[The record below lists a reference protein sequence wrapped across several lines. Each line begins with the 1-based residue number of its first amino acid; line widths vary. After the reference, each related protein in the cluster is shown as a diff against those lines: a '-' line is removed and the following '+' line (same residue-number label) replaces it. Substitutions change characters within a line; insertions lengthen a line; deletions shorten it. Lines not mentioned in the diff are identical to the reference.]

1 MRELFAEKTK
11 RMSKEIRIALLVIT
25 SLLVSIWGYKYIIG
39 KNLLKKTNLYY
50 VDYSNVNRI
59 TISTPVKYLG
69 YQVGFVSEVT
79 PDLDKG
85 LIRLTL
91 DLDENMAL
99 PKGSMA
105 NILTETF
112 MGGASIILNIP
123 GGCSGDCLPSGSV
136 IGGKN
141 LGILGSMVDKD
152 DLKTYIQVFQEGI
165 SVLVDSLSKQMAS
178 GDSESKMGKSIE
190 NLSKTIDNLELLTRQ
205 MNGIMGA
212 SGKSINQSMA
222 SLSAIL
228 KNIETNNEE
237 ITSLLSNVSDIS
249 KQIKDGDAKK
259 SMETINTTLEGL
271 QLTLKS
277 ADTTF
282 SGLNSLIA
290 NVNAGNG
297 SLGKLVKD
305 DGLVNDIQDLSKHLD
320 SLLLDLKERPY
331 RYIPLKSQKK
341 TEKIDRQKTLN

>member
-1 MRELFAEKTK
+1 LRQLLSAKK
-11 RMSKEIRIALLVIT
+11 KQMSKEIKIALLVI
-25 SLLVSIWGYKYIIG
+25 SALLVSVWGYKYIIG
-39 KNLLKKTNLYY
+39 KNLLKKSNVYY
-50 VDYSNVNRI
+50 VDYQNVNRI

-79 PDLDKG
+79 PNLEKE

-99 PKGSMA
+99 PKGSTA

-112 MGGASIILNIP
+112 MGGASIILTIP

-152 DLKTYIQVFQEGI
+152 DLKTYIKVFQEGI
-165 SVLVDSLSKQMAS
+165 SVLIDSLSQQMAS
-178 GDSESKMGKSIE
+178 GDSDSKMGKSIDD
-190 NLSKTIDNLELLTRQ
+190 LSKTIENLELLTRQ
-205 MNGIMGA
+205 MNGIMSA
-212 SGKSINQSMA
+212 SGKNINQSMA
-222 SLSAIL
+222 SLSSIL

-237 ITSLLSNVSDIS
+237 ITNLLGNVSDIS

-259 SMETINTTLEGL
+259 SMEAINSTLTGL
-271 QLTLKS
+271 QMTLKS

-282 SGLNSLIA
+282 SGLNDIIT
-290 NVNAGNG
+290 NVNAGKG

-305 DGLVNDIQDLSKHLD
+305 DELVNNIQDLSKHLD

-331 RYIPLKSQKK
+331 RYIPLKSKKK
-341 TEKIDRQKTLN
+341 TEKIDRQNVLN

>member
-1 MRELFAEKTK
+1 
-11 RMSKEIRIALLVIT
+11 MSKEIKIALLVI
-25 SLLVSIWGYKYIIG
+25 SALLVSVWGYKYIIG
-39 KNLLKKTNLYY
+39 KNLLKKSNVYY
-50 VDYSNVNRI
+50 VYYQNVNRI
-59 TISTPVKYLG
+59 NISTPVKYLG

-79 PDLDKG
+79 PNLEKE

-99 PKGSMA
+99 PKGSTA

-112 MGGASIILNIP
+112 MGGASIILTIP
-123 GGCSGDCLPSGSV
+123 GGCSGNCLPSGSI

-152 DLKTYIQVFQEGI
+152 DLKTYIKVFQEGI
-165 SVLVDSLSKQMAS
+165 SVLIDSLSQQMNS
-178 GDSESKMGKSIE
+178 GDADSKMGKSID
-190 NLSKTIDNLELLTRQ
+190 NLAKTIENLELLTRQ
-205 MNGIMGA
+205 MNGIMSA
-212 SGKSINQSMA
+212 SGKNINQSMA
-222 SLSAIL
+222 SLSSIL

-237 ITSLLSNVSDIS
+237 ITNLLGNVRDIS

-259 SMETINTTLEGL
+259 SMEAINTTLSGL
-271 QLTLKS
+271 QMTLKS

-282 SGLNSLIA
+282 SGLNNIIA

-305 DGLVNDIQDLSKHLD
+305 DELVNNIQDLSKHLD
-320 SLLLDLKERPY
+320 SLLLDLKVRPY

-341 TEKIDRQKTLN
+341 TEKIDRQKVSN

>member
-1 MRELFAEKTK
+1 
-11 RMSKEIRIALLVIT
+11 MSKEIKIALLVI
-25 SLLVSIWGYKYIIG
+25 SALLVSVWGYKYIIG
-39 KNLLKKTNLYY
+39 KNLLKKSNVYY
-50 VDYSNVNRI
+50 VYYQNVNRI
-59 TISTPVKYLG
+59 NISTPVKYLG

-79 PDLDKG
+79 PNLEKE

-99 PKGSMA
+99 PKGSTA

-112 MGGASIILNIP
+112 MGGASIILTIP
-123 GGCSGDCLPSGSV
+123 GGCSGNCLPSGSI

-152 DLKTYIQVFQEGI
+152 DLKTYIKVFQEGI
-165 SVLVDSLSKQMAS
+165 SVLIDSLSQQMNS
-178 GDSESKMGKSIE
+178 GDADSKMGKSID
-190 NLSKTIDNLELLTRQ
+190 NLAKTIENLELLTRQ
-205 MNGIMGA
+205 MNGIMSA
-212 SGKSINQSMA
+212 SGKNINQSMA
-222 SLSAIL
+222 SLSSIL

-237 ITSLLSNVSDIS
+237 ITNLLGNVTDIS

-259 SMETINTTLEGL
+259 SMEAINTTLSGL
-271 QLTLKS
+271 QMTLKS

-282 SGLNSLIA
+282 SGLNNIIA

-305 DGLVNDIQDLSKHLD
+305 DELVNNIQDLSKHLD
-320 SLLLDLKERPY
+320 SLLLDLKVRPY

-341 TEKIDRQKTLN
+341 TEKIDRQKVSN

>member
-1 MRELFAEKTK
+1 MRQLLSAKK
-11 RMSKEIRIALLVIT
+11 KQMSKEIKIALLVIT
-25 SLLVSIWGYKYIIG
+25 ALLVSIWGYKYIIG
-39 KNLLKKTNLYY
+39 KNLLKKSNVYY
-50 VDYSNVNRI
+50 VDYQNVNRI

-79 PDLDKG
+79 PNLEKE

-99 PKGSMA
+99 PKGSTA

-112 MGGASIILNIP
+112 MGGASIILTIP

-152 DLKTYIQVFQEGI
+152 DLKTYIKVFQEGI
-165 SVLVDSLSKQMAS
+165 SVLIDSLSQQMAS
-178 GDSESKMGKSIE
+178 GDSDSKMGKSIDD
-190 NLSKTIDNLELLTRQ
+190 LSKTIENLELLTRQ
-205 MNGIMGA
+205 MNGIMSA
-212 SGKSINQSMA
+212 SGKNINQSMA
-222 SLSAIL
+222 SLSSIL

-237 ITSLLSNVSDIS
+237 ITNLLGNVSDIS

-259 SMETINTTLEGL
+259 SMEAINSTLTGL
-271 QLTLKS
+271 QMTLKS

-282 SGLNSLIA
+282 SGLNDIIT
-290 NVNAGNG
+290 NVNAGKG

-305 DGLVNDIQDLSKHLD
+305 DELVNNIQNLSKHLD

-331 RYIPLKSQKK
+331 RYIPLKSKKK
-341 TEKIDRQKTLN
+341 TEKIDRQNVLN

>member
-1 MRELFAEKTK
+1 
-11 RMSKEIRIALLVIT
+11 MSKEIKIALLVIT
-25 SLLVSIWGYKYIIG
+25 ALLVSIWGYKYIIG
-39 KNLLKKTNLYY
+39 KNLLKKSNVYY
-50 VDYSNVNRI
+50 VDYQNVNRI

-79 PDLDKG
+79 PNLEKE

-99 PKGSMA
+99 PKGSTA

-112 MGGASIILNIP
+112 MGGASIILTIP

-152 DLKTYIQVFQEGI
+152 DLKTYIKVFQEGI
-165 SVLVDSLSKQMAS
+165 SVLIDSLSQQMAS
-178 GDSESKMGKSIE
+178 GDSDSKMGKSIDD
-190 NLSKTIDNLELLTRQ
+190 LSKTIENLELLTRQ
-205 MNGIMGA
+205 MNGIMSA
-212 SGKSINQSMA
+212 SGKNINQSMA
-222 SLSAIL
+222 SLSSIL

-237 ITSLLSNVSDIS
+237 ITNLLGNVSDIS

-259 SMETINTTLEGL
+259 SMEAINSTLTGL
-271 QLTLKS
+271 QMTLKS

-282 SGLNSLIA
+282 SGLNDIIT
-290 NVNAGNG
+290 NVNAGKG

-305 DGLVNDIQDLSKHLD
+305 DELVNNIQDLSKHLD

-331 RYIPLKSQKK
+331 RYIPLKSKKK
-341 TEKIDRQKTLN
+341 TEKIDRQNVLN

>member
-1 MRELFAEKTK
+1 
-11 RMSKEIRIALLVIT
+11 MSKEIKIALLVIIA
-25 SLLVSIWGYKYIIG
+25 LVVSIWGYKYIIG
-39 KNLLKKTNLYY
+39 KNLLKKSNVYY
-50 VDYSNVNRI
+50 VDYQNVNRI
-59 TISTPVKYLG
+59 NISTPVKYLG

-79 PDLDKG
+79 PNLDKG

-99 PKGSMA
+99 PKGSTA

-112 MGGASIILNIP
+112 MGGASIILTIP
-123 GGCSGDCLPSGSV
+123 GGCSGNCLPSGSI

-152 DLKTYIQVFQEGI
+152 DLKTYINVFQEGI
-165 SVLVDSLSKQMAS
+165 SVLLDSLSNQMTS

-205 MNGIMGA
+205 INGIMSV
-212 SGKSINQSMA
+212 SGKNINQSMS
-222 SLSAIL
+222 SLSSIL
-228 KNIETNNEE
+228 KNIETNNQE
-237 ITSLLSNVSDIS
+237 ISNLLGNVSDIS

-259 SMETINTTLEGL
+259 SMEAINTTLTGL
-271 QLTLKS
+271 QMTLKS

-282 SGLNSLIA
+282 SGLNSIIA

-305 DGLVNDIQDLSKHLD
+305 DELVTDIQDLSKHLD
-320 SLLLDLKERPY
+320 SLLLDLKDRPY

-341 TEKIDRQKTLN
+341 TEKIDRQKVAN

>member
-1 MRELFAEKTK
+1 LRQLLSAKK
-11 RMSKEIRIALLVIT
+11 KQMSKEIKIALLVIT
-25 SLLVSIWGYKYIIG
+25 ALLVSIWGYKYIIG
-39 KNLLKKTNLYY
+39 KNLLKKSNVYY
-50 VDYSNVNRI
+50 VYYQNVNRI
-59 TISTPVKYLG
+59 NISTPVKYLG

-79 PDLDKG
+79 PNLEKE

-99 PKGSMA
+99 PKGSTA

-112 MGGASIILNIP
+112 MGGASIILTIP
-123 GGCSGDCLPSGSV
+123 GGCSGNCLPSGSI

-152 DLKTYIQVFQEGI
+152 DLKTYIKVFQEGI
-165 SVLVDSLSKQMAS
+165 SVLIDSLSQQMNS
-178 GDSESKMGKSIE
+178 GDADSKMGKSID
-190 NLSKTIDNLELLTRQ
+190 NLAKTIENLELLTRQ
-205 MNGIMGA
+205 MNGIMSA
-212 SGKSINQSMA
+212 SGKNINQSMA
-222 SLSAIL
+222 SLSSIL

-237 ITSLLSNVSDIS
+237 ITNLLGNVTDIS

-259 SMETINTTLEGL
+259 SMEAINSTLSGL
-271 QLTLKS
+271 QMTLKS

-282 SGLNSLIA
+282 SGLNNIIA
-290 NVNAGNG
+290 NVNAGKG

-305 DGLVNDIQDLSKHLD
+305 DELVNNIQDLSKHLD

-341 TEKIDRQKTLN
+341 TEKIDRQNLLN

>member
-1 MRELFAEKTK
+1 LRQLLSAKK
-11 RMSKEIRIALLVIT
+11 KQMSKEIKIALLVIT
-25 SLLVSIWGYKYIIG
+25 ALLVSIWGYKYIIG
-39 KNLLKKTNLYY
+39 KNLLKKSNVYY
-50 VDYSNVNRI
+50 VDYQNVNRI

-79 PDLDKG
+79 PNLEKE

-99 PKGSMA
+99 PKGSTA

-112 MGGASIILNIP
+112 MGGASIILTIP
-123 GGCSGDCLPSGSV
+123 GGCSGNCLPSGSV

-152 DLKTYIQVFQEGI
+152 DLKTYIKVFQEGI
-165 SVLVDSLSKQMAS
+165 SVLIDSLSQQMAS
-178 GDSESKMGKSIE
+178 GDSDSKMGKSIDD
-190 NLSKTIDNLELLTRQ
+190 LSKTIENLELLTRQ
-205 MNGIMGA
+205 MNGIMSA
-212 SGKSINQSMA
+212 SGKNINQSMA
-222 SLSAIL
+222 SLSSIL

-237 ITSLLSNVSDIS
+237 ITNLLGNVSDIS

-259 SMETINTTLEGL
+259 SMEAINSTLTGL
-271 QLTLKS
+271 QMTLKS

-282 SGLNSLIA
+282 SGLNDIIT
-290 NVNAGNG
+290 NVNAGKG

-305 DGLVNDIQDLSKHLD
+305 DELVNNIQDLSKHLD

-331 RYIPLKSQKK
+331 RYIPLKSKKK
-341 TEKIDRQKTLN
+341 TEKIDRQNVLN

>member
-1 MRELFAEKTK
+1 
-11 RMSKEIRIALLVIT
+11 MSKEIKIALLVIIA
-25 SLLVSIWGYKYIIG
+25 LVVSIWGYKYIIG
-39 KNLLKKTNLYY
+39 KNLLKKSNVYY
-50 VDYSNVNRI
+50 VDYQNVNRI
-59 TISTPVKYLG
+59 NISTPVKYLG

-79 PDLDKG
+79 PNLDKG

-99 PKGSMA
+99 PKGSTA

-112 MGGASIILNIP
+112 MGGASIILTIP
-123 GGCSGDCLPSGSV
+123 GGCSGNCLPSGSI

-152 DLKTYIQVFQEGI
+152 DLKTYINVFQEGI
-165 SVLVDSLSKQMAS
+165 SVLLDSLSNQMTS

-205 MNGIMGA
+205 INGIMSV
-212 SGKSINQSMA
+212 SGKNINQSMS
-222 SLSAIL
+222 SLSSIL
-228 KNIETNNEE
+228 KNIETNNQE
-237 ITSLLSNVSDIS
+237 ISNLLGNVSDIS

-259 SMETINTTLEGL
+259 SMDAINTTLTGL
-271 QLTLKS
+271 QMTLKS

-282 SGLNSLIA
+282 SGLNSIIA

-305 DGLVNDIQDLSKHLD
+305 DELVTDIQDLSKHLD
-320 SLLLDLKERPY
+320 SLLLDLKDRPY

-341 TEKIDRQKTLN
+341 TEKIDRQKVAN

>member
-1 MRELFAEKTK
+1 
-11 RMSKEIRIALLVIT
+11 MSKEIKIALLVIIA
-25 SLLVSIWGYKYIIG
+25 LVVSIWGYKYIIG
-39 KNLLKKTNLYY
+39 KNLLKKSNVYY
-50 VDYSNVNRI
+50 VDYQNVNRI
-59 TISTPVKYLG
+59 NISTPVKYLG

-79 PDLDKG
+79 PNLDKG

-99 PKGSMA
+99 PKGSTA

-112 MGGASIILNIP
+112 MGGASIILTIP
-123 GGCSGDCLPSGSV
+123 GGCSGNCLPSGSI

-152 DLKTYIQVFQEGI
+152 DLKTYINVFQEGI
-165 SVLVDSLSKQMAS
+165 SVLLDSLSNQMTS

-205 MNGIMGA
+205 INGIMSV
-212 SGKSINQSMA
+212 SGKNINQSMS
-222 SLSAIL
+222 SLSSIL
-228 KNIETNNEE
+228 KNIETNNQE
-237 ITSLLSNVSDIS
+237 ISNLLGNVSDIS

-259 SMETINTTLEGL
+259 SMEAINTTLTGL
-271 QLTLKS
+271 QMTLKS

-282 SGLNSLIA
+282 SGLNSIIA

-305 DGLVNDIQDLSKHLD
+305 DELVTDIQDLSKHLD
-320 SLLLDLKERPY
+320 SLLLDLKDRPY

-341 TEKIDRQKTLN
+341 TERIDRQKVAN

>member
-1 MRELFAEKTK
+1 
-11 RMSKEIRIALLVIT
+11 MSKEIKIALLVIT

-39 KNLLKKTNLYY
+39 KNLLKKSNVYY
-50 VDYSNVNRI
+50 VDYLNVNRI

-79 PDLDKG
+79 PNLEKE

-99 PKGSMA
+99 PKGSTA

-112 MGGASIILNIP
+112 MGGASIILTIP

-152 DLKTYIQVFQEGI
+152 DLKTYIKVFQEGI
-165 SVLVDSLSKQMAS
+165 SVLIDSLSKQMAS
-178 GDSESKMGKSIE
+178 GDSDSKMGKSIDD
-190 NLSKTIDNLELLTRQ
+190 LTKTIENLELLTRQ
-205 MNGIMGA
+205 MNGIMSV
-212 SGKSINQSMA
+212 SGKNINQSMA
-222 SLSAIL
+222 SLSSIL

-237 ITSLLSNVSDIS
+237 ITNLLGNVSDIS

-259 SMETINTTLEGL
+259 SMEAINSTLTGL
-271 QLTLKS
+271 QMTLKS

-282 SGLNSLIA
+282 SGLNDIIT
-290 NVNAGNG
+290 NVNAGKG

-305 DGLVNDIQDLSKHLD
+305 EELVNNIQDLSKHLD
-320 SLLLDLKERPY
+320 SLLLDLKQRPY
-331 RYIPLKSQKK
+331 RYIPLKSKKK
-341 TEKIDRQKTLN
+341 TEKIDRQNVLN

>member
-1 MRELFAEKTK
+1 
-11 RMSKEIRIALLVIT
+11 MSKEIKIALLVIT

-39 KNLLKKTNLYY
+39 KNLLKKSNVYY
-50 VDYSNVNRI
+50 VDYLNVNRI

-79 PDLDKG
+79 PNLEKE

-99 PKGSMA
+99 PKGSTA

-112 MGGASIILNIP
+112 MGGASIILTIP

-152 DLKTYIQVFQEGI
+152 DLKTYIKVFQEGI
-165 SVLVDSLSKQMAS
+165 SVLIDSLSKQMAS
-178 GDSESKMGKSIE
+178 GDSDSKMGKSIDD
-190 NLSKTIDNLELLTRQ
+190 LTKTIENLELLTRQ
-205 MNGIMGA
+205 MNGIMSV
-212 SGKSINQSMA
+212 SGKNINQSMA
-222 SLSAIL
+222 SLSSIL

-237 ITSLLSNVSDIS
+237 ITNLLGNVSDIS

-259 SMETINTTLEGL
+259 SMEAINSTLTGL
-271 QLTLKS
+271 QMTLKS

-282 SGLNSLIA
+282 SGLNDIIT
-290 NVNAGNG
+290 NVNAGKG

-305 DGLVNDIQDLSKHLD
+305 EELVNNIQDLSKHLD

-331 RYIPLKSQKK
+331 RYIPLKSKKK
-341 TEKIDRQKTLN
+341 TEKIDRQNVLN

>member
-1 MRELFAEKTK
+1 MRQLLSAKK
-11 RMSKEIRIALLVIT
+11 KQMSKEIKIALLVIT

-39 KNLLKKTNLYY
+39 KNLLKKSNVYY
-50 VDYSNVNRI
+50 VDYLNVNRI

-79 PDLDKG
+79 PNLEKE

-99 PKGSMA
+99 PKGSTA

-112 MGGASIILNIP
+112 MGGASIILTIP

-152 DLKTYIQVFQEGI
+152 DLKTYIKVFQEGI
-165 SVLVDSLSKQMAS
+165 SVLIDSLSKQMAS
-178 GDSESKMGKSIE
+178 GDSDSKMGKSIDD
-190 NLSKTIDNLELLTRQ
+190 LTKTIENLELLTRQ
-205 MNGIMGA
+205 MNGIMSV
-212 SGKSINQSMA
+212 SGKNINQSMA
-222 SLSAIL
+222 SLSSIL

-237 ITSLLSNVSDIS
+237 ITNLLGNVSDIS

-259 SMETINTTLEGL
+259 SMEAINSTLTGL
-271 QLTLKS
+271 QMTLKS

-282 SGLNSLIA
+282 SGLNDIIT
-290 NVNAGNG
+290 NVNAGKG

-305 DGLVNDIQDLSKHLD
+305 EELVNNIQDLSKHLD
-320 SLLLDLKERPY
+320 SLLLDLKQRPY
-331 RYIPLKSQKK
+331 RYIPLKSKKK
-341 TEKIDRQKTLN
+341 TEKIDRQNVLN

>member
-1 MRELFAEKTK
+1 
-11 RMSKEIRIALLVIT
+11 MSKEIKIALLVIIA
-25 SLLVSIWGYKYIIG
+25 LVVSIWGYKYIIG
-39 KNLLKKTNLYY
+39 KNILKKSNVYY
-50 VDYSNVNRI
+50 VDYQNVNRI
-59 TISTPVKYLG
+59 NISTPVKYLG

-79 PDLDKG
+79 PNLDKG

-99 PKGSMA
+99 PKGSTA

-112 MGGASIILNIP
+112 MGGASIILTIP
-123 GGCSGDCLPSGSV
+123 GGCSGNCLPSGSI

-152 DLKTYIQVFQEGI
+152 DLKTYINVFQEGI
-165 SVLVDSLSKQMAS
+165 SVLLDSLSNQMTS

-205 MNGIMGA
+205 INGIMSV
-212 SGKSINQSMA
+212 SGKNINQSMS
-222 SLSAIL
+222 SLSSIL
-228 KNIETNNEE
+228 KNIETNNQE
-237 ITSLLSNVSDIS
+237 ISNLLGNVSDIS

-259 SMETINTTLEGL
+259 SMEAINTTLTGL
-271 QLTLKS
+271 QMTLKS

-282 SGLNSLIA
+282 SGLNSIIA

-305 DGLVNDIQDLSKHLD
+305 DELVTDIQDLSKHLD
-320 SLLLDLKERPY
+320 SLLLDLKDRPY

-341 TEKIDRQKTLN
+341 TEKIDRQKVAN

>member
-1 MRELFAEKTK
+1 
-11 RMSKEIRIALLVIT
+11 MSKEIKIALLVIT
-25 SLLVSIWGYKYIIG
+25 ALLVSIWGYKYIIG
-39 KNLLKKTNLYY
+39 KNLLKKSNVYY
-50 VDYSNVNRI
+50 VDYQNVNRI

-79 PDLDKG
+79 PNLEKE

-99 PKGSMA
+99 PKGSTA

-112 MGGASIILNIP
+112 MGGASIILTIP

-152 DLKTYIQVFQEGI
+152 DLKTYIKVFQEGI
-165 SVLVDSLSKQMAS
+165 SVLIDSLSQQMAS
-178 GDSESKMGKSIE
+178 GDSDSKMGKSIDD
-190 NLSKTIDNLELLTRQ
+190 LSKTIENLELLTRQ
-205 MNGIMGA
+205 MNGIMSV
-212 SGKSINQSMA
+212 SGKNINQSMS
-222 SLSAIL
+222 SLSSIL

-237 ITSLLSNVSDIS
+237 ITNLLGNVSDIS

-259 SMETINTTLEGL
+259 SMEAINSTLTGL
-271 QLTLKS
+271 QMTLKS
-277 ADTTF
+277 ADTTI
-282 SGLNSLIA
+282 SGLNDIIT
-290 NVNAGNG
+290 NVNAGKG

-305 DGLVNDIQDLSKHLD
+305 DELVNNIQDLSKHLD

-331 RYIPLKSQKK
+331 RYIPLKSKKK
-341 TEKIDRQKTLN
+341 TEKIDRQNVLN

>member
-1 MRELFAEKTK
+1 MPQLLSAKK
-11 RMSKEIRIALLVIT
+11 KQMSKEIKIALLVIT

-39 KNLLKKTNLYY
+39 KNLLKKSNVYY
-50 VDYSNVNRI
+50 VDYLNVNRI

-79 PDLDKG
+79 PNLEKE

-99 PKGSMA
+99 PKGSTA

-112 MGGASIILNIP
+112 MGGASIILTIP

-152 DLKTYIQVFQEGI
+152 DLKTYIKVFQEGI
-165 SVLVDSLSKQMAS
+165 SVLIDSLSKQMAS
-178 GDSESKMGKSIE
+178 GDSDSKMGKSIDD
-190 NLSKTIDNLELLTRQ
+190 LTKTIENLELLTRQ
-205 MNGIMGA
+205 MNGIMSV
-212 SGKSINQSMA
+212 SGKNINQSMA
-222 SLSAIL
+222 SLSSIL

-237 ITSLLSNVSDIS
+237 ITNLLGNVSDIS

-259 SMETINTTLEGL
+259 SMEAINSTLTGL
-271 QLTLKS
+271 QMTLKS

-282 SGLNSLIA
+282 SGLNDIIT
-290 NVNAGNG
+290 NVNAGKG

-305 DGLVNDIQDLSKHLD
+305 EELVNNIQDLSKHLD
-320 SLLLDLKERPY
+320 SLLLDLKQRPY
-331 RYIPLKSQKK
+331 RYIPLKSKKK
-341 TEKIDRQKTLN
+341 TEKIDRQNVLN

>member
-1 MRELFAEKTK
+1 MRQLLSAKK
-11 RMSKEIRIALLVIT
+11 KQMSKEIKIALLVIT
-25 SLLVSIWGYKYIIG
+25 ALLVSIWGYKYIIG
-39 KNLLKKTNLYY
+39 KNLLKKSNVYY
-50 VDYSNVNRI
+50 VDYQNVNRI

-79 PDLDKG
+79 PNLEKE

-99 PKGSMA
+99 PKGSTA

-112 MGGASIILNIP
+112 MGGASIILTIP

-152 DLKTYIQVFQEGI
+152 DLKTYIKVFQEGI
-165 SVLVDSLSKQMAS
+165 SVLIDSLSQQMAS
-178 GDSESKMGKSIE
+178 GDSDSKMGKSIDD
-190 NLSKTIDNLELLTRQ
+190 LSKTIENLELLTRQ
-205 MNGIMGA
+205 MNGIMSA
-212 SGKSINQSMA
+212 SGKNINQSMA
-222 SLSAIL
+222 SLSSIL

-237 ITSLLSNVSDIS
+237 ITNLLGNVSDIS

-259 SMETINTTLEGL
+259 SMEAINSTLTGL
-271 QLTLKS
+271 QMTLKS

-282 SGLNSLIA
+282 SGLNDIIT
-290 NVNAGNG
+290 NVNAGKG

-305 DGLVNDIQDLSKHLD
+305 DELVNNIQDLSKHLD

-331 RYIPLKSQKK
+331 RYIPLKSKKK
-341 TEKIDRQKTLN
+341 TEKIDRQNVLN

>member
-1 MRELFAEKTK
+1 LRELFAEKTK
-11 RMSKEIRIALLVIT
+11 KMSKEIRIALLVIT

-39 KNLLKKTNLYY
+39 KNLLKKSNLYY

-152 DLKTYIQVFQEGI
+152 DSYC
-165 SVLVDSLSKQMAS
+165 SVTAVH
-178 GDSESKMGKSIE
+178 
-190 NLSKTIDNLELLTRQ
+190 R
-205 MNGIMGA
+205 
-212 SGKSINQSMA
+212 
-222 SLSAIL
+222 
-228 KNIETNNEE
+228 
-237 ITSLLSNVSDIS
+237 NVSDFSAVALGPGMGNGESTQEFMRDFLLHFSQSLVI
-249 KQIKDGDAKK
+249 DA
-259 SMETINTTLEGL
+259 
-271 QLTLKS
+271 
-277 ADTTF
+277 D
-282 SGLNSLIA
+282 GLNF
-290 NVNAGNG
+290 
-297 SLGKLVKD
+297 
-305 DGLVNDIQDLSKHLD
+305 LSKNLD
-320 SLLLDLKERPY
+320 V
-331 RYIPLKSQKK
+331 
-341 TEKIDRQKTLN
+341 LNFLPK

>member
-1 MRELFAEKTK
+1 LRQLLSAKK
-11 RMSKEIRIALLVIT
+11 KQMSKEIKIALLVIT
-25 SLLVSIWGYKYIIG
+25 ALLVSIWGYKYIIG
-39 KNLLKKTNLYY
+39 KNLLKKSNVYY
-50 VDYSNVNRI
+50 VDYQNVNRI

-79 PDLDKG
+79 PNLEKE

-99 PKGSMA
+99 PKGSTA

-112 MGGASIILNIP
+112 MGGASIILTIP

-152 DLKTYIQVFQEGI
+152 DLKTYIKVFQEGI
-165 SVLVDSLSKQMAS
+165 SVLIDSLSQQMAS
-178 GDSESKMGKSIE
+178 GDSDSKMGKSIDD
-190 NLSKTIDNLELLTRQ
+190 LSKTIENLELLTRQ
-205 MNGIMGA
+205 MNGIMSV
-212 SGKSINQSMA
+212 SGKNINQSMS
-222 SLSAIL
+222 SLSSIL

-237 ITSLLSNVSDIS
+237 ITNLLGNVSDIS

-259 SMETINTTLEGL
+259 SMEAINSTLTGL
-271 QLTLKS
+271 QMTLKS

-282 SGLNSLIA
+282 SGLNDIIT
-290 NVNAGNG
+290 NVNAGKG

-305 DGLVNDIQDLSKHLD
+305 DELVNNIQDLSKHLD

-331 RYIPLKSQKK
+331 RYIPLKSKKK
-341 TEKIDRQKTLN
+341 TEKIDRQNVLN

>member
-1 MRELFAEKTK
+1 
-11 RMSKEIRIALLVIT
+11 
-25 SLLVSIWGYKYIIG
+25 
-39 KNLLKKTNLYY
+39 
-50 VDYSNVNRI
+50 
-59 TISTPVKYLG
+59 
-69 YQVGFVSEVT
+69 
-79 PDLDKG
+79 
-85 LIRLTL
+85 
-91 DLDENMAL
+91 
-99 PKGSMA
+99 
-105 NILTETF
+105 

-178 GDSESKMGKSIE
+178 GDADSKMSKSIE

-212 SGKSINQSMA
+212 SGKSINQSMS

-237 ITSLLSNVSDIS
+237 ISNLLANVSDIS

-259 SMETINTTLEGL
+259 SMESINTTLTGL

-282 SGLNSLIA
+282 SGLNSIIA

-341 TEKIDRQKTLN
+341 TEKIDKQKELN

>member
-1 MRELFAEKTK
+1 
-11 RMSKEIRIALLVIT
+11 MSKEIKIALLVIIA
-25 SLLVSIWGYKYIIG
+25 LVISIWGYKYIIG
-39 KNLLKKTNLYY
+39 KNILIKSNIYY
-50 VDYSNVNRI
+50 VDYQNVNRI

-79 PDLDKG
+79 PNLDKG

-91 DLDENMAL
+91 DLDENMSL
-99 PKGSMA
+99 PKGSTA

-112 MGGASIILNIP
+112 MGNASIILTIP
-123 GGCSGDCLPSGSV
+123 GGCNGNCLPSGSV
-136 IGGKN
+136 INGKN

-165 SVLVDSLSKQMAS
+165 SILIDSLSHQMTS
-178 GDSESKMGKSIE
+178 GNSESKMSKSIE

-205 MNGIMGA
+205 VNGIMSL
-212 SGKSINQSMA
+212 SGKSINQSMS
-222 SLSAIL
+222 SLSSIL
-228 KNIETNNEE
+228 KNIEVNNQE
-237 ITSLLSNVSDIS
+237 ITNLLNNVADIS

-259 SMETINTTLEGL
+259 SMEAINTTLTGL

-282 SGLNSLIA
+282 SGLNHIIA

-305 DGLVNDIQDLSKHLD
+305 EELVTNIQDLSKHLD
-320 SLLLDLKERPY
+320 SLLLDLKARPY

-341 TEKIDRQKTLN
+341 TEKIDRQKETN

>member
-1 MRELFAEKTK
+1 MRQLLSAKK
-11 RMSKEIRIALLVIT
+11 KQMSKEIKIALLVIT
-25 SLLVSIWGYKYIIG
+25 ALLVSIWGYKYIIG
-39 KNLLKKTNLYY
+39 KNLLKKSNVYY
-50 VDYSNVNRI
+50 VDYQNVNRI

-79 PDLDKG
+79 PNLEKE

-99 PKGSMA
+99 PKGSTA

-112 MGGASIILNIP
+112 MGGASIILTIP

-152 DLKTYIQVFQEGI
+152 DLKTYIKVFQEGI
-165 SVLVDSLSKQMAS
+165 SVLIDSLSQQMAS
-178 GDSESKMGKSIE
+178 GDSDSKMGKSIDD
-190 NLSKTIDNLELLTRQ
+190 LSKTIENLELLTRQ
-205 MNGIMGA
+205 MNGIMSV
-212 SGKSINQSMA
+212 SGKNINQSMS
-222 SLSAIL
+222 SLSSIL

-237 ITSLLSNVSDIS
+237 ITNLLGNVSDIS

-259 SMETINTTLEGL
+259 SMEAINSTLTGL
-271 QLTLKS
+271 QMTLKS

-282 SGLNSLIA
+282 SGLNDIIT
-290 NVNAGNG
+290 NVNAGKG

-305 DGLVNDIQDLSKHLD
+305 DELVNNIQDLSKHLD

-331 RYIPLKSQKK
+331 RYIPLKSKKK
-341 TEKIDRQKTLN
+341 TEKIDRQNVLN

>member
-1 MRELFAEKTK
+1 LRQLLSAKK
-11 RMSKEIRIALLVIT
+11 KQMSKEIKIALLVIT
-25 SLLVSIWGYKYIIG
+25 ALLVSIWGYKYIIG
-39 KNLLKKTNLYY
+39 KNLLKKSNVYY
-50 VDYSNVNRI
+50 VDYQNVNRI

-79 PDLDKG
+79 PNLEKE

-99 PKGSMA
+99 PKGSTA

-112 MGGASIILNIP
+112 MGGASIILTIP

-152 DLKTYIQVFQEGI
+152 DLKTYIKVFQEGI
-165 SVLVDSLSKQMAS
+165 SVLIDSLSQQMAS
-178 GDSESKMGKSIE
+178 GDSDSKMGKSIDD
-190 NLSKTIDNLELLTRQ
+190 LSKTIENLELLTRQ
-205 MNGIMGA
+205 MNGIMSA
-212 SGKSINQSMA
+212 SGKNINQSMA
-222 SLSAIL
+222 SLSSIL

-237 ITSLLSNVSDIS
+237 ITNLLGNVSDIS

-259 SMETINTTLEGL
+259 SMEAINSTLTGL
-271 QLTLKS
+271 QMTLKS

-282 SGLNSLIA
+282 SGLNDIIT
-290 NVNAGNG
+290 NVNAGKG

-305 DGLVNDIQDLSKHLD
+305 DELVNNIQDLSKHLD

-331 RYIPLKSQKK
+331 RYIPLKSKKK
-341 TEKIDRQKTLN
+341 TEKIDRQNVLN

>member
-1 MRELFAEKTK
+1 LRQLLSAKK
-11 RMSKEIRIALLVIT
+11 KQMSKEIKIALLVIT
-25 SLLVSIWGYKYIIG
+25 ALLVSIWGYKYIIG
-39 KNLLKKTNLYY
+39 KNLLKKSNVYY
-50 VDYSNVNRI
+50 VDYQNVNRI

-79 PDLDKG
+79 PNLEKE

-99 PKGSMA
+99 PKGSTA

-112 MGGASIILNIP
+112 MGGASIILTIP
-123 GGCSGDCLPSGSV
+123 GGCSGNCLPSGSV

-152 DLKTYIQVFQEGI
+152 DLKTYIKVFQEGI
-165 SVLVDSLSKQMAS
+165 SVLIDSLSQQMAS
-178 GDSESKMGKSIE
+178 GDSDSKMGKSIDD
-190 NLSKTIDNLELLTRQ
+190 LSKTIENLELLTRQ
-205 MNGIMGA
+205 INGIMSA
-212 SGKSINQSMA
+212 SGKNINQSMA
-222 SLSAIL
+222 SLSSIL

-237 ITSLLSNVSDIS
+237 ITNLLGNVSDIS

-259 SMETINTTLEGL
+259 SMEAINSTLTGL
-271 QLTLKS
+271 QMTLKS

-282 SGLNSLIA
+282 SGLNDIIT
-290 NVNAGNG
+290 NVNAGKG

-305 DGLVNDIQDLSKHLD
+305 DELVNNIQDLSKHLD

-331 RYIPLKSQKK
+331 RYIPLKSKKK
-341 TEKIDRQKTLN
+341 TEKIDRQNVLN

>member
-1 MRELFAEKTK
+1 
-11 RMSKEIRIALLVIT
+11 MSKEIKIALLVI
-25 SLLVSIWGYKYIIG
+25 SALLVSVWGYKYIIG
-39 KNLLKKTNLYY
+39 KNLLKKSNVYY
-50 VDYSNVNRI
+50 VYYQNVNRI
-59 TISTPVKYLG
+59 NISTPVKYLG

-79 PDLDKG
+79 PNLEKE

-99 PKGSMA
+99 PKGSTA

-112 MGGASIILNIP
+112 MGGASIILTIP
-123 GGCSGDCLPSGSV
+123 GGCSGNCLPSGSI

-152 DLKTYIQVFQEGI
+152 DLKTYIKVFQEGI
-165 SVLVDSLSKQMAS
+165 SVLIDSLSQQMNS
-178 GDSESKMGKSIE
+178 GDADSKMGKSID
-190 NLSKTIDNLELLTRQ
+190 NLAKTIENLELLTRQ
-205 MNGIMGA
+205 MNGIMSA
-212 SGKSINQSMA
+212 SGKNINQSMA
-222 SLSAIL
+222 SLSSIL

-237 ITSLLSNVSDIS
+237 ITNLLGNVRDIS

-259 SMETINTTLEGL
+259 SMEAINTTLSGL
-271 QLTLKS
+271 QMTLKS

-282 SGLNSLIA
+282 SGLNNIIA
-290 NVNAGNG
+290 NVNAGKG

-305 DGLVNDIQDLSKHLD
+305 DELVNNIQDLSKHLD
-320 SLLLDLKERPY
+320 SLLLDLKVRPY

-341 TEKIDRQKTLN
+341 TEKIDRQKVSN

>member
-1 MRELFAEKTK
+1 
-11 RMSKEIRIALLVIT
+11 MSKEIKIALLVIT
-25 SLLVSIWGYKYIIG
+25 ALLVSIWGYKYIIG
-39 KNLLKKTNLYY
+39 KNLLKKSNVYY
-50 VDYSNVNRI
+50 VDYQNVNRI

-79 PDLDKG
+79 PNLEKE

-99 PKGSMA
+99 PKGSTA

-112 MGGASIILNIP
+112 MGGASIILTIP

-152 DLKTYIQVFQEGI
+152 DLKTYIKVFQEGI
-165 SVLVDSLSKQMAS
+165 SVLIDSLSQQMAS
-178 GDSESKMGKSIE
+178 GDSDSKMGKSIDD
-190 NLSKTIDNLELLTRQ
+190 LSKTIENLELLTRQ
-205 MNGIMGA
+205 MNGIMSV
-212 SGKSINQSMA
+212 SGKNINQSMS
-222 SLSAIL
+222 SLSSIL

-237 ITSLLSNVSDIS
+237 ITNLLGNVSDIS

-259 SMETINTTLEGL
+259 SMEAINSTLTGL
-271 QLTLKS
+271 QMTLKS

-282 SGLNSLIA
+282 SGLNDIIT
-290 NVNAGNG
+290 NVNAGKG

-305 DGLVNDIQDLSKHLD
+305 DELVNNIQDLSKHLD

-331 RYIPLKSQKK
+331 RYIPLKSKKK
-341 TEKIDRQKTLN
+341 TEKIDRQNVLN

>member
-1 MRELFAEKTK
+1 
-11 RMSKEIRIALLVIT
+11 
-25 SLLVSIWGYKYIIG
+25 
-39 KNLLKKTNLYY
+39 
-50 VDYSNVNRI
+50 
-59 TISTPVKYLG
+59 
-69 YQVGFVSEVT
+69 
-79 PDLDKG
+79 
-85 LIRLTL
+85 
-91 DLDENMAL
+91 
-99 PKGSMA
+99 
-105 NILTETF
+105 
-112 MGGASIILNIP
+112 
-123 GGCSGDCLPSGSV
+123 
-136 IGGKN
+136 
-141 LGILGSMVDKD
+141 
-152 DLKTYIQVFQEGI
+152 
-165 SVLVDSLSKQMAS
+165 
-178 GDSESKMGKSIE
+178 MGKSIE

-212 SGKSINQSMA
+212 SGKSINQSMS

-259 SMETINTTLEGL
+259 SMESINTTLTGL

-282 SGLNSLIA
+282 SGLNSIIA

-341 TEKIDRQKTLN
+341 TEKIDRQKESN

>member
-1 MRELFAEKTK
+1 
-11 RMSKEIRIALLVIT
+11 MSKEIKIALLVIT
-25 SLLVSIWGYKYIIG
+25 ALLVSIWGYKYIIG
-39 KNLLKKTNLYY
+39 KNLLKKSNVYY
-50 VDYSNVNRI
+50 VDYQNVNRI

-79 PDLDKG
+79 PNLEKE

-99 PKGSMA
+99 PKGSTA

-112 MGGASIILNIP
+112 MGGASIILTIP
-123 GGCSGDCLPSGSV
+123 GGCSGNCLPSGSV

-152 DLKTYIQVFQEGI
+152 DLKTYIKVFQEGI
-165 SVLVDSLSKQMAS
+165 SVLIDSLSQQMAS
-178 GDSESKMGKSIE
+178 GDSDSKMGKSIDD
-190 NLSKTIDNLELLTRQ
+190 LSKTIENLELLTRQ
-205 MNGIMGA
+205 MNGIMSA
-212 SGKSINQSMA
+212 SGKNINQSMA
-222 SLSAIL
+222 SLSSIL

-237 ITSLLSNVSDIS
+237 ITNLLGNVSDIS

-259 SMETINTTLEGL
+259 SMEAINSTLTGL
-271 QLTLKS
+271 QMTLKS

-282 SGLNSLIA
+282 SGLNDIIT
-290 NVNAGNG
+290 NVNAGKG

-305 DGLVNDIQDLSKHLD
+305 DELVNNIQDLSKHLD

-331 RYIPLKSQKK
+331 RYIPLKSKKK
-341 TEKIDRQKTLN
+341 TEKIDRQNVLN

>member
-1 MRELFAEKTK
+1 
-11 RMSKEIRIALLVIT
+11 
-25 SLLVSIWGYKYIIG
+25 
-39 KNLLKKTNLYY
+39 LKKSNVYY
-50 VDYSNVNRI
+50 VDYQNVNRI

-79 PDLDKG
+79 PNLEKE

-99 PKGSMA
+99 PKGSTA

-112 MGGASIILNIP
+112 MGGASIILTIP

-152 DLKTYIQVFQEGI
+152 DLKTYIKVFQEGI
-165 SVLVDSLSKQMAS
+165 SVLIDSLSQQMAS
-178 GDSESKMGKSIE
+178 GDSDSKMGKSIDD
-190 NLSKTIDNLELLTRQ
+190 LSKTIENLELLTRQ
-205 MNGIMGA
+205 MNGIMSA
-212 SGKSINQSMA
+212 SGKNINQSMA
-222 SLSAIL
+222 SLSSIL

-237 ITSLLSNVSDIS
+237 ITNLLGNVSDIS

-259 SMETINTTLEGL
+259 SMEAINSTLTGL
-271 QLTLKS
+271 QMTLKS

-282 SGLNSLIA
+282 SGLNDIIT
-290 NVNAGNG
+290 NVNAGKG

-305 DGLVNDIQDLSKHLD
+305 DELVNNIQDLSKHLD

-331 RYIPLKSQKK
+331 RYIPLKSKKK
-341 TEKIDRQKTLN
+341 TEKIDRQNVLN

>member
-1 MRELFAEKTK
+1 
-11 RMSKEIRIALLVIT
+11 MSKEIKIALLVIT
-25 SLLVSIWGYKYIIG
+25 ALLVSIWGYKYIIG
-39 KNLLKKTNLYY
+39 KNLLKKSNVYY
-50 VDYSNVNRI
+50 VDYQNVNRI

-79 PDLDKG
+79 PNLEKE

-99 PKGSMA
+99 PKGSTA

-112 MGGASIILNIP
+112 MGGASIILTIP

-152 DLKTYIQVFQEGI
+152 DLKTYIKVFQEGI
-165 SVLVDSLSKQMAS
+165 SVLIDSLSQQMAS
-178 GDSESKMGKSIE
+178 GDSDSKMEKSIDD
-190 NLSKTIDNLELLTRQ
+190 LSKTIENLELLTRQ
-205 MNGIMGA
+205 MNGIMSA
-212 SGKSINQSMA
+212 SGKNINQSMA
-222 SLSAIL
+222 SLSSIL

-237 ITSLLSNVSDIS
+237 ITNLLGNVSDIS

-259 SMETINTTLEGL
+259 SMEAINSTLTGL
-271 QLTLKS
+271 QMTLKS

-282 SGLNSLIA
+282 SGLNDIIT
-290 NVNAGNG
+290 NVNAGKG

-305 DGLVNDIQDLSKHLD
+305 DELVNNIQDLSKHLD

-331 RYIPLKSQKK
+331 RYIPLKSKKK
-341 TEKIDRQKTLN
+341 TEKIDRQNVLN

>member
-1 MRELFAEKTK
+1 
-11 RMSKEIRIALLVIT
+11 MSKEIKIALLVIT
-25 SLLVSIWGYKYIIG
+25 ALLVSIWGYKYIIG
-39 KNLLKKTNLYY
+39 KNLLKKSNVYY
-50 VDYSNVNRI
+50 VDYQNVNRI

-79 PDLDKG
+79 PNLEKE

-99 PKGSMA
+99 PKGSTA
-105 NILTETF
+105 NILTETL
-112 MGGASIILNIP
+112 MGGASIILTIP
-123 GGCSGDCLPSGSV
+123 GGCSGDCLPSGSI

-152 DLKTYIQVFQEGI
+152 DLKTYIKVFQEGI
-165 SVLVDSLSKQMAS
+165 SVLIDSLSQQMNS
-178 GDSESKMGKSIE
+178 GDADSKMGKSID
-190 NLSKTIDNLELLTRQ
+190 NLAKTIENLELLTRQ

-212 SGKSINQSMA
+212 SGKNINQSMA
-222 SLSAIL
+222 SLSSIL

-237 ITSLLSNVSDIS
+237 ITNLLGNVTDIS

-259 SMETINTTLEGL
+259 SMEAINTTLSGL
-271 QLTLKS
+271 QMTLKS

-282 SGLNSLIA
+282 SGLNNIIA

-305 DGLVNDIQDLSKHLD
+305 DELVNNIQDLSKHLD
-320 SLLLDLKERPY
+320 SLLLDLKVRPY

-341 TEKIDRQKTLN
+341 TEKIDRQKILN